1 MIMKDN
7 LTIAVIGLG
16 YVGLPLASAFARK
29 YKVIGFDKNIEKI
42 NMYKRG
48 IDVTH
53 EIGNQKIKKSKIIF
67 SSDEKD
73 LVHANV
79 YIIAVPTPIDS
90 NKAPY
95 ISDTIKAT
103 KTIGN
108 VLKKGDLVVYESTF
122 YPGMTEEICI
132 PLLEEVSNMNQKGNF
147 YVGYSPER
155 INPGDKK
162 HKLENITKLVSGIDK
177 ESTEHVYNIYK
188 KILKR
193 KPFIV
198 SSIKIA
204 ESAKVLENT
213 QRDVNIALMNDMS
226 RFLKRMNIDTSEVLK
241 ACSTKWNFVNFRPGL
256 VGGHC
261 IGIDPYYLLYKAN
274 KLGVTLNV
282 VKQCRE
288 SNEEMKDYIYNNF
301 LDKVNKSSKVINRS
315 VIIYGITF
323 KENVSDYRNSK
334 IVEIAKKL
342 EENNFRVYVEDVNV
356 NLGNLNKEYN
366 TNFLLAKDCKEKV
379 QGIIIASPHDEYKNI
394 KESEL
399 IRKLEN
405 RNCPIFDLN
414 NVIKKDIDSKVWG
427 I

>member
-1 MIMKDN
+1 MKNN

-16 YVGLPLASAFARK
+16 YVGLPLANAFARK
-29 YKVIGFDKNIEKI
+29 YNVIGFDKNIEKI
-42 NMYKRG
+42 NMYKSG
-48 IDVTH
+48 IDITN
-53 EIGNQKIKKSKIIF
+53 EIGDHKIKKSKIIF
-67 SSDEKD
+67 SADEKD
-73 LVHANV
+73 LVNANV

-90 NKAPY
+90 NNIPY
-95 ISDTIKAT
+95 ISDTVEAT
-103 KTIGN
+103 KMIGN
-108 VLKKGDLVVYESTF
+108 VLKRGDIVVYESTF

-132 PLLEEVSNMNQKGNF
+132 PLLEKFSDMNHKGNF

-155 INPGDKK
+155 INPGDKE
-162 HKLENITKLVSGIDK
+162 HKLDNITKLVSGIDK
-177 ESTEHVYNIYK
+177 KSTEYVYNIYK

-198 SSIKIA
+198 SSIKVA

-226 RFLKRMNIDTSEVLK
+226 RFLKAMDIDTNEVLK

-261 IGIDPYYLLYKAN
+261 IGIDPYYLLYQSN
-274 KLGVTLNV
+274 KLGVNLNV
-282 VKQCRE
+282 VRQCRE
-288 SNEEMKDYIYNNF
+288 TNEEMKDYIYNNF
-301 LDKVNKSSKVINRS
+301 LERVNKSSKVINKS
-315 VIIYGITF
+315 IIIYGITF
-323 KENVSDYRNSK
+323 KENVPDYRNSK

-342 EENNFRVYVEDVNV
+342 EENNFRVYVEDAHINIE
-356 NLGNLNKEYN
+356 NLNKEYN

-379 QGIIIASPHDEYKNI
+379 QGIIIASPHNEYKNI

-405 RNCPIFDLN
+405 RDCPLFDLN

>member
-1 MIMKDN
+1 MKNN

-16 YVGLPLASAFARK
+16 YVGLPLANAFARK
-29 YKVIGFDKNIEKI
+29 YNVIGFDKNIEKI
-42 NMYKRG
+42 NMYKSG
-48 IDVTH
+48 IDITN
-53 EIGNQKIKKSKIIF
+53 EIGDHKIKKSKIIF
-67 SSDEKD
+67 SADEKD
-73 LVHANV
+73 LVNANV

-90 NKAPY
+90 NNIPY
-95 ISDTIKAT
+95 ISDTVEAT
-103 KTIGN
+103 KMIGN
-108 VLKKGDLVVYESTF
+108 VLKRGDIVVYESTF

-132 PLLEEVSNMNQKGNF
+132 PLLEKFSDMNQKGNF

-155 INPGDKK
+155 INPGDKE
-162 HKLENITKLVSGIDK
+162 HKLDNITKLVSGIDK
-177 ESTEHVYNIYK
+177 KSTEYVYNIYK

-198 SSIKIA
+198 SSIKVA

-226 RFLKRMNIDTSEVLK
+226 RFLKAMDIDTNEVLK

-261 IGIDPYYLLYKAN
+261 IGIDPYYLLYQSN
-274 KLGVTLNV
+274 KLGVNLNV
-282 VKQCRE
+282 VRQCRE
-288 SNEEMKDYIYNNF
+288 TNEEMKDYIYNNF
-301 LDKVNKSSKVINRS
+301 LERVNKSSKVINKS
-315 VIIYGITF
+315 IIIYGITF
-323 KENVSDYRNSK
+323 KENVPDYRNSK

-342 EENNFRVYVEDVNV
+342 EENNFRVYVEDAHINIE
-356 NLGNLNKEYN
+356 NLNKEYN

-379 QGIIIASPHDEYKNI
+379 QGIIIASPHNEYKNI

-405 RNCPIFDLN
+405 RDCPLFDLN